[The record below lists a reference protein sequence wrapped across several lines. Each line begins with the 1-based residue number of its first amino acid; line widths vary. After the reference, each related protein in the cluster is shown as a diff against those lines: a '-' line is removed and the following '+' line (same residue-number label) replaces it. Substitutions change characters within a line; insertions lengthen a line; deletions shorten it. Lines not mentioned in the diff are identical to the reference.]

1 MILLKNSRERTR
13 LLRYSIVGT
22 LGALVDFAVFNLLI
36 SLVGIS
42 SVLASV
48 FSFLAAV
55 VSNFTWNRYWTYPD
69 SRSKAVSR
77 QMAEFGV
84 VSLLGLAIRTPVFAI
99 LYPFFRDLF
108 SRFSLPLSLSEEVL
122 GRNLA
127 LGVVIGIV
135 MLWNFIINRLWT
147 FSDVD

>member
-13 LLRYSIVGT
+13 LLRYSIVGAI
-22 LGALVDFAVFNLLI
+22 GALVDFAVFNLLI

-84 VSLLGLAIRTPVFAI
+84 VSLLGLVIRTPVFAI
-99 LYPFFRDLF
+99 LHPLFRDLF
-108 SRFSLPLSLSEEVL
+108 SRFSLPFSLSEEVV
-122 GRNLA
+122 GRNVALA
-127 LGVVIGIV
+127 VVIGIV

>member
-13 LLRYSIVGT
+13 LLRYSIVGAI
-22 LGALVDFAVFNLLI
+22 GALVDFVTLNLLVT
-36 SLVGIS
+36 LFGMS

-48 FSFLAAV
+48 FSFIAAV

-69 SRSKAVSR
+69 SRSKPISR

-84 VSLLGLAIRTPVFAI
+84 VSLLGLIIRTPIFAI
-99 LYPFFRDLF
+99 LHPLFRDMFTLL
-108 SRFSLPLSLSEEVL
+108 SLPVSFSAEFL

-127 LGVVIGIV
+127 LASVIGIV
-135 MLWNFIINRLWT
+135 MLWNFIINRIWT

>member
-36 SLVGIS
+36 SLVGVS

-84 VSLLGLAIRTPVFAI
+84 VSLLGLVIRTPVFAI
-99 LYPFFRDLF
+99 SHPLFRDLF
-108 SRFSLPLSLSEEVL
+108 SRFSLPFSLSEEVV
-122 GRNLA
+122 GRNVALA
-127 LGVVIGIV
+127 VVIGIV

>member
-1 MILLKNSRERTR
+1 VILLKNSRERTR
-13 LLRYSIVGT
+13 LLRYSIVGA

-36 SLVGIS
+36 SLVGVS

-99 LYPFFRDLF
+99 LHPFFRDLF
-108 SRFSLPLSLSEEVL
+108 SRFSLPFSLGEEVV
-122 GRNLA
+122 GRNVALA
-127 LGVVIGIV
+127 VVIGIV
-135 MLWNFIINRLWT
+135 VLWNFIINRLWT